1 MHFLNLQVR
10 RDWQELELQRVTANQ
25 RLWLIIQGLVILSVL
40 TVFVLS
46 EQAFSYPWNEVLR
59 TIFSSVLYLLIPFW
73 VIYRSGEK
81 EYRKISITALIYI
94 GAGVLSW
101 FTYPASLKPE
111 MVHFSSLPVFFVL
124 LVPLVSGM
132 WVLIASQG
140 LPQKIRALGLVADS
154 WLLNILIGVA
164 AGGML
169 GLHLLLTTI
178 LLPGSKFPMMPD
190 GSALLWLLCFQVGL
204 SALGEELLFRGLGF
218 SLLFDGLKNP
228 LWMVAIQL
236 TVFNVLIYLVQ
247 AFISPTIIAG
257 LIVVLYRL
265 LLSLLNTAMRHQQ
278 GSLIP
283 GLISNVILSTV
294 LWIIVS

>member
-10 RDWQELELQRVTANQ
+10 RDWQEFELQRVTAYQ
-25 RLWLIIQGLVILSVL
+25 KLWLIIQGLVILSVL

-101 FTYPASLKPE
+101 FTYPSSLKPE

>member
-10 RDWQELELQRVTANQ
+10 RDWQEFELQRVTAYQ
-25 RLWLIIQGLVILSVL
+25 KLWLIIQGLVILSVL

-101 FTYPASLKPE
+101 FTYPSSLKPE

-140 LPQKIRALGLVADS
+140 LPRKIRALGLVADS